1 MELVTLLEANAGAIL
16 AESMEAMGRAHLS
29 HYEASPPAEV
39 RTRLQALYDTLL
51 AGLRRRDLSHVLEY
65 AESIARERY
74 AAGFPLGEVQT
85 AFNVLEEAVWKWIT
99 TRLEPAQQAESL
111 ALVSTV
117 LGAGKDRLAQTWVSL
132 ATSTQAPALDMAALF
147 RGTEG
152 V

>member
-1 MELVTLLEANAGAIL
+1 MSLRRSTGIAWPLQRFPVR
-16 AESMEAMGRAHLS
+16 AEFLPFALPEIDDA
-29 HYEASPPAEV
+29 EIAEV
-39 RTRLQALYDTLL
+39 VAVLKSGWLTTGPKVQQFEQAFSAFVGARFSVAVSSCTAALHL
-51 AGLRRRDLSHVLEY
+51 A
-65 AESIARERY
+65 
-74 AAGFPLGEVQT
+74 
-85 AFNVLEEAVWKWIT
+85 
-99 TRLEPAQQAESL
+99 LEPAQQAESL